1 MTIVAQMKG
10 IVLAGGNGSRLLPL
24 TRLTSKQLLPVFNRQ
39 MVLYPVSTLV
49 AMGVRDLLVVTKPD
63 HRKSFEDV
71 LSTELPKSV
80 SFRFVNQ
87 EVPGGIAQAVTLG
100 AEFLDGDPFL
110 LILGDNIFHG
120 DEFLSYAEEIHRN
133 PDVARVFVKQVAA
146 PNRYGV
152 VELGEG
158 DQVISLEEKPK
169 IPKSNLA
176 LTGLYY
182 LPPDAPEKAAVLKPS
197 ARGEYEITDLL
208 SEYVLSERLRVTEL
222 GSSIAWFDTG
232 THEDLLDASNYVRI
246 VEARTGAEF
255 GFIPYLNE

>member
-1 MTIVAQMKG
+1 MKG

-49 AMGVRDLLVVTKPD
+49 AMGVRDFLVVTKPE

-71 LSTELPKSV
+71 LSAALPKSV
-80 SFRFVNQ
+80 RYRFVNQ
-87 EVPGGIAQAVTLG
+87 EVPGGIAEAVTLG

-120 DEFLSYAEEIHRN
+120 DEFLSYAEEIQRS
-133 PDVARVFVKQVAA
+133 PDVATVFVKQVAV

-152 VELGEG
+152 VELGEAN
-158 DQVISLEEKPK
+158 QVISLEEKPK
-169 IPKSNLA
+169 VPKSNLA

-182 LPPDAPEKAAVLKPS
+182 LPHDAPEKAEMLKPS

-208 SEYVLSERLRVTEL
+208 SEYLSGNRLRVTEL

-232 THEDLLDASNYVRI
+232 THEDLLDASNYVKI

-255 GFIPYLNE
+255 GFIPYLND

>member
-1 MTIVAQMKG
+1 MKG

-24 TRLTSKQLLPVFNRQ
+24 TRLTSKQLLPVFNRH

-49 AMGVRDLLVVTKPD
+49 AMGVRDVLIVTKPE

-71 LSTELPKSV
+71 LSAELPSSV
-80 SFRFVNQ
+80 RFRFVNQ
-87 EVPGGIAQAVTLG
+87 EVPGGIAEAVTLG
-100 AEFLDGDPFL
+100 VEFLDGDPFL

-120 DEFLSYAEEIHRN
+120 DEFLNYAEEIRTN
-133 PDVARVFVKQVAA
+133 PDLARVFVKQVAV

-152 VELGEG
+152 VELGKG
-158 DQVISLEEKPK
+158 DQVVSLEEKPK

-182 LPPDAPEKAAVLKPS
+182 LPSDAPEKAAGLKPS
-197 ARGEYEITDLL
+197 ARGELEITDLL
-208 SEYVLSERLRVTEL
+208 SEYVVSKRLRVTEL

-232 THEDLLDASNYVRI
+232 THEDLLDASNYVKI
-246 VEARTGAEF
+246 VEARTGADF
-255 GFIPYLNE
+255 GFISYLSQ